1 MAIRTF
7 SVEETS
13 TFDVTSYGVSKYPW
27 KTTKVGGSFFVPR
40 NDLKREDY
48 RPSPPEN
55 LKREGWKFITSKFTV
70 PDTNEVGILV
80 RRIS

>member
-40 NDLKREDY
+40 NDLKRE
-48 RPSPPEN
+48 
-55 LKREGWKFITSKFTV
+55 GWKFITSKFTV